1 MLNNTGLTLNS
12 PVTAVRGIGEK
23 RAKAFEKLGIL
34 TLYDLLSFF
43 PRRYEDRSQTKLIS
57 LCADG
62 ETACI
67 SVIAADEP
75 RLVRIRR
82 GMELV
87 KFRVADESGI
97 ADITYFNQNWMKNK
111 YKYIKM

>member
-1 MLNNTGLTLNS
+1 MLNNQNLTLAS

-23 RAKAFEKLGIL
+23 RARAFEKLGIV
-34 TLYDLLSFF
+34 TLYDLLSYF
-43 PRRYEDRSQTKLIS
+43 PRRYEDRSRIVPIA
-57 LCADG
+57 LCQPG
-62 ETACI
+62 EAVCI

-87 KFRVADESGI
+87 KFRVADETGTL
-97 ADITYFNQNWMKNK
+97 DITYFNQNWMKNN
-111 YKYIKM
+111 IVRGGE

>member
-1 MLNNTGLTLNS
+1 MLNKTGLTLYS
-12 PVTAVRGIGEK
+12 PVTVVRGIGEK
-23 RAKAFEKLGIL
+23 RAKAFEKLGIR

-43 PRRYEDRSQTKLIS
+43 PKRYEDRSKTKPIT

-75 RLVRIRR
+75 RLIRVRR
-82 GMELV
+82 GMEL
-87 KFRVADESGI
+87 
-97 ADITYFNQNWMKNK
+97 
-111 YKYIKM
+111 